1 MSAPKILVVDDSRT
15 VRVQLRQMLSDT
27 GCEVILAVDGEDG
40 IRQAV
45 HERPQL
51 LILDIQMP
59 GKDGYAVCQ
68 ELKRMGAPWDQLP
81 VIFLT
86 VLESH
91 ALELLG
97 SKMGAYLHKPVQRE
111 SLLRAVDKFLQTSAR
126 DDSSSVRAELSPQSL
141 APR

>member
-15 VRVQLRQMLSDT
+15 VRVQLRRMLSDV
-27 GCEVILAVDGEDG
+27 GCEVILAADGEEG
-40 IRQAV
+40 I
-45 HERPQL
+45 ERVVQEQPQL

-68 ELKRMGAPWDQLP
+68 ELQQRGPPWSDLP

-91 ALELLG
+91 ALHLLG
-97 SKMGAYLHKPVQRE
+97 SKMGAYLRKPVQRDA
-111 SLLRAVDKFLQTSAR
+111 LLQSVSEFLRTTSADR
-126 DDSSSVRAELSPQSL
+126 GPMGELNLQ
-141 APR
+141 R